1 MLKKGLCLNQ
11 KGVNKMSNN
20 NKKVKA
26 IALCRVSSVEQLK
39 NNSLSN
45 QDEKVKELAEKHN
58 AEIIKIWSGSVSSK
72 RGKNVKRKD
81 INEMFSFCRANKSVK
96 YLFVNEP
103 DRFMRSA
110 DEAMWAEVEFRRLG
124 VEVLYSDEELNKGDM
139 NARLQRMLKYY
150 TAEGSNEERVK
161 KSIEGHLKALRSGR
175 YAFQPPIG
183 YCKGDVAGIH
193 KIDPITGPYLKY
205 ALISI
210 AEGALTIKGA
220 MKWYNENCPPIANGK
235 HCKMKMDKWRKFIV
249 NPYYA
254 GIVEM
259 NKQVKYRNENGLHE
273 PMITKSQHQ
282 SILEAVNYKKKL
294 HKGPIKGGNPNFPL
308 NRILLCEECRKNGK
322 HIYKFTG
329 YDNHNGKSKKL
340 YSRYYCRGCYKT
352 IPRDSAHQQVKDA
365 FNRLE
370 FTVAGRKKVI
380 KAINDIWSKEERGLK
395 VQQELYKRDLKA
407 LEEKKQQLLDNLMEA
422 STPSLKEDFN
432 TYLEKTRNEIEAL
445 TGKLE
450 AVEKNLSKG
459 RSDFLEFALEFIDNM
474 GKHFFELPLE
484 EIGVCKNILFPSG
497 FWVDE
502 NKKVYTP
509 EISLIYRERTLKM
522 DAETSENALL
532 VGRKRLELLTSSV

>member
-1 MLKKGLCLNQ
+1 MGLCLTQ
-11 KGVNKMSNN
+11 KGINKMNN
-20 NKKVKA
+20 QKVKA
-26 IALCRVSSVEQLK
+26 IALCRVSSVEQLQ
-39 NNSLSN
+39 NNSLNN
-45 QDEKVKELAEKHN
+45 QDRKVKELAEKYN
-58 AEIIKIWSGSVSSK
+58 AEIIRIWSGSVSSK

-81 INEMFSFCRANKSVK
+81 ITEMFSFCKSNKKVK

-139 NARLQRMLKYY
+139 NARLQRMLKYF
-150 TAEGSNEERVK
+150 TAEGSNQERMT
-161 KSIEGHLKALRSGR
+161 KSIDGHLTALKEGR
-175 YAFQPPIG
+175 YTFQPPIG
-183 YCKGDVAGIH
+183 YCRGDVAGIH

-210 AEGALTIKGA
+210 AEGMLTIKSA
-220 MKWYNENCPPIANGK
+220 MKWYNENCPPIASGK

-273 PMITKSQHQ
+273 PMITKSQHL
-282 SILEAVNYKKKL
+282 SILEVVKHKNKL
-294 HKGPIKGGNPNFPL
+294 HKGPIKGGNPRFPM
-308 NRILLCEECRKNGK
+308 NRILLCEECQKSGK
-322 HIYKFTG
+322 AIYKFTG
-329 YDNHNGKSKKL
+329 YDNHNGKNKERH
-340 YSRYYCRGCYKT
+340 YSRYYCRGCYRT
-352 IPRDSAHQQVKDA
+352 IPRDVIHQQVKDI
-365 FNRLE
+365 FSRIELTTN
-370 FTVAGRKKVI
+370 GRKKVI

-395 VQQELYKRDLKA
+395 IQQELYKRDLKA

-422 STPSLKEDFN
+422 SSPSLKEDFN
-432 TYLEKTRNEIEAL
+432 TYLEKTRNEIEIL
-445 TGKLE
+445 SGKLE
-450 AVEKNLSKG
+450 GIEKNLTKG

-474 GKHFFELPLE
+474 GEHFFELPLE
-484 EIGVCKNILFPSG
+484 EVGVCKNILFPSG
-497 FWVDE
+497 FWVDK

-522 DAETSENALL
+522 DAETSENAPL
-532 VGRKRLELLTSSV
+532 VGDEGLEPPTFSV